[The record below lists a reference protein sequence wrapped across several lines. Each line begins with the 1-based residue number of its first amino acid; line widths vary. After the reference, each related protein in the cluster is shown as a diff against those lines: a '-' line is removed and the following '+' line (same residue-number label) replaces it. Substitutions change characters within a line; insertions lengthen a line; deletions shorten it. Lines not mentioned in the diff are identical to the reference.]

1 MISEVNLYCKKCGGT
16 KYIGDEYHA
25 LGDMW
30 VDVTCIKCSHSVDI
44 RVSEMKQILSKLS
57 KAKRT
62 YSQRKSQNANG

>member
-16 KYIGDEYHA
+16 KYIGDEYYA

-30 VDVTCIKCSHSVDI
+30 VDVTCIKCSHSTDI
-44 RVSEMKQILSKLS
+44 RVNEMKEILSKIS

-62 YSQRKSQNANG
+62 SVQRRSNNANR